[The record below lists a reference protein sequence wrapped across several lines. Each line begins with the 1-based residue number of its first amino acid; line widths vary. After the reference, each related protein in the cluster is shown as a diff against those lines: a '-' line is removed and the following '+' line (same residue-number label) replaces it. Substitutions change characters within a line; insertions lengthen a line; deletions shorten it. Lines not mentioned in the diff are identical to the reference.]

1 MTYKISYLSNGE
13 KVKITNELFFQLK
26 QWEMEGILLPI
37 KFIDELKS
45 QDNEWINS
53 NRCYYTHNQQF
64 ECQHYPKSSFFNNS
78 NHNSQITDIILTQ
91 EKLHQIYKV
100 LLQCSGRQRRRFILY
115 FYYGYSYS
123 DIALQEGVN
132 KSTIR
137 QSIQKVREIIINM
150 NIL

>member
-1 MTYKISYLSNGE
+1 MTYKLSYLSNGE

-26 QWEMEGILLPI
+26 NWEMEGILLPI

-53 NRCYYTHNQQF
+53 NRCYYTHNLQF
-64 ECQHYPKSSFFNNS
+64 ERQDYPKRTSINCIK
-78 NHNSQITDIILTQ
+78 HTTQVTDLILTQ

-100 LLQCSGRQRRRFILY
+100 LLQCSGRQRRRFVQY

-123 DIALQEGVN
+123 DIAQQEGVN
-132 KSTIR
+132 KSTVR
-137 QSIQKVREIIINM
+137 RSIQKIKEIIRSM